1 MISFPSDSWGLRT
14 YVYVT
19 LGAKSRL
26 AGCIPKQKDVKALH
40 IFLNTQPQVLL
51 ARNKESV
58 GGNK

>member
-51 ARNKESV
+51 ARNKED
-58 GGNK
+58 